1 MNISKHNYEA
11 FLLDYLE
18 GRLSRSETA
27 VLKVFVIQHPELGSW
42 DELTAELPVLPLEHF
57 SFPNKNMLLQQPAHP
72 NAEIRPDNAEHF
84 FIAWH
89 EGLLNEQQKQ
99 ELMAFLDAN
108 PQLHKD
114 FDLYGATY
122 SKPDPALVMPDKASL
137 KRSVT
142 ILRVAFIRN
151 MSVAASLLLLLSL
164 GWWWLRPSPAVTP
177 VVTHNQQPIVSAIAE
192 PKTPEIPIEN
202 TLVETVVPNNQAT
215 LQTYTSPSFN
225 IRNADVTTLPT
236 MAMRNPDAVKR
247 SENNPNIKA
256 PETTANDRLLL
267 ARLIESNSPSLAG
280 RPAALRVLDNTL
292 NRAMEITGLNILRN
306 DSRSD
311 LTSETSLSALATAGV
326 KAYNTL
332 TDKEVDLK
340 KTEDEKGRQQLK
352 LRSERVLINRYT
364 GGN

>member
-18 GRLSRSETA
+18 GRLSQRETA
-27 VLKVFVIQHPELGSW
+27 VLKAFVLRHPELGSW
-42 DELTAELPVLPLEHF
+42 VELTGELPFLKAEQL
-57 SFPNKNMLLQQPAHP
+57 SFPDKNQLLQQPQQLQSDV
-72 NAEIRPDNAEHF
+72 NTENAEHY

-89 EGLLNEQQKQ
+89 EGLLSEQEKEQ
-99 ELMAFLDAN
+99 LTAFLTNN
-108 PQLHKD
+108 PELVTD
-114 FDLYGATY
+114 FELYGASY
-122 SKPDPALVMPDKASL
+122 LKPDLSLMMPGKHELQRNAPL
-137 KRSVT
+137 
-142 ILRVAFIRN
+142 IPLFIWRG

-164 GWWWLRPSPAVTP
+164 GWWWLRPGPAVIP
-177 VVTHNQQPIVSAIAE
+177 VVTDNQQPTVSAIAE

-202 TLVETVVPNNQAT
+202 TPVETVVPNNQAK

-225 IRNADVTTLPT
+225 IRNADVIALPT

-247 SENNPNIKA
+247 SENNPNVKA

-267 ARLIESNSPSLAG
+267 ARLIENNSPSLAG

-292 NRAMEITGLNILRN
+292 NKAMEITGLNILRN

-311 LTSETSLSALATAGV
+311 LTSETSLSSLATAGV

>member
-27 VLKVFVIQHPELGSW
+27 VLKAFVIQHPELGSW
-42 DELTAELPVLPLEHF
+42 NELTAELPLLPLEHF

-122 SKPDPALVMPDKASL
+122 NKPDPALVMPDKASL

-142 ILRVAFIRN
+142 ILRIAFIRN

-164 GWWWLRPSPAVTP
+164 GWWWLRPDATTTKVVVDEPFAAVSIDIEITSPTETP
-177 VVTHNQQPIVSAIAE
+177 ANYTLSP
-192 PKTPEIPIEN
+192 
-202 TLVETVVPNNQAT
+202 TLVSDNTQLLSMPKRAEIFQREEASLLPAMAMK
-215 LQTYTSPSFN
+215 S
-225 IRNADVTTLPT
+225 LPT
-236 MAMRNPDAVKR
+236 VNQT
-247 SENNPNIKA
+247 NNISSVQA
-256 PETTANDRLLL
+256 PEASANDRLLL
-267 ARLIESNSPSLAG
+267 ARLIESKSPAAVN

-292 NRAMEITGLNILRN
+292 NKAMDITGLSSFRN
-306 DSRSD
+306 DSRTE
-311 LTSETSLSALATAGV
+311 LTKQSGLSALATAGIQ
-326 KAYNTL
+326 AYNSL
-332 TDKEVDLK
+332 TDKEVNL
-340 KTEDEKGRQQLK
+340 EKVPDDQGGQQVR
-352 LRSERVLINRYT
+352 LRSEKVLINRYT